1 MRRVDA
7 DLPTDP
13 QARART
19 FHDVHARRLRALAY
33 RLLGSTADAEDVVQD
48 AWLRWSAVDEREVAH
63 AGAYLSRLVT
73 HLCLDRMQA
82 AAARRELYVGTWLPE
97 PLLDDD
103 RHFAPVPG
111 PEQQA
116 EFAEAVSVAFLL
128 ALDRLGPLER
138 AAFLLHDVFDLDF
151 AEVAAHVD
159 RSEAACRQLVSR
171 ARRHVRDAARGS
183 PAPAP
188 APLHLAEAFM
198 QALQT
203 RDASAL
209 ARVLAHD
216 VVMLSDGGGKATAVP
231 RPLHGAPRVAQ
242 VFAGFARLPEAQAWR
257 LLPARINGLPGLVV
271 LDGADGDR
279 VVQTFTF
286 APDAADATRIAAVYV
301 QRNPDKLGSARRW
314 WGDADVT
321 NRGAASS

>member
-103 RHFAPVPG
+103 QIGR
-111 PEQQA
+111 
-116 EFAEAVSVAFLL
+116 
-128 ALDRLGPLER
+128 
-138 AAFLLHDVFDLDF
+138 
-151 AEVAAHVD
+151 AHV
-159 RSEAACRQLVSR
+159 
-171 ARRHVRDAARGS
+171 
-183 PAPAP
+183 
-188 APLHLAEAFM
+188 
-198 QALQT
+198 
-203 RDASAL
+203 
-209 ARVLAHD
+209 
-216 VVMLSDGGGKATAVP
+216 
-231 RPLHGAPRVAQ
+231 
-242 VFAGFARLPEAQAWR
+242 
-257 LLPARINGLPGLVV
+257 
-271 LDGADGDR
+271 
-279 VVQTFTF
+279 
-286 APDAADATRIAAVYV
+286 
-301 QRNPDKLGSARRW
+301 
-314 WGDADVT
+314 
-321 NRGAASS
+321 